1 MSKQKTDNPGETPQY
16 ETANKPK
23 REVKQD
29 PIIEARRKWRD
40 AETKLN
46 NMAPRLKKLQFD
58 YDKAKYDE
66 DQAREAFNALIRES
80 NLIPK
85 SKTA

>member
-1 MSKQKTDNPGETPQY
+1 MTTAEPKTD
-16 ETANKPK
+16 KPK

-46 NMAPRLKKLQFD
+46 NIAPRLAKLTGEHT
-58 YDKAKYDE
+58 KAEIEERK
-66 DQAREAFNALIRES
+66 AHEAFNAIISES
-80 NLIPK
+80 LK
-85 SKTA
+85 SNGKSS